1 METQYMVATSLDEK
15 AYNLPIV
22 LTVKGFIDALKNKDL
37 AKAKSLLTDDMTFL
51 IRGKSLISGE
61 YKSAEDFLSLF
72 TKMGEL
78 TNNTYGVIKELAWLV
93 HGEHLHLVVA
103 EKATRNGQMF
113 DYSRTLVFEIVD
125 GKIKH
130 GEAYES
136 DQYAFDKF
144 WS

>member
-22 LTVKGFIDALKNKDL
+22 KTVRQLIEALKSKDFIG
-37 AKAKSLLTDDMTFL
+37 AKSLLSDDMTFL

-61 YKSAEDFLSLF
+61 HKGREAFVALF
-72 TKMGEL
+72 HKMGQL
-78 TNNTYGVIKELAWLV
+78 TNNSYGVIKELAWLV
-93 HGEHLHLVVA
+93 HSEHLHLVVA
-103 EKATRNGQMF
+103 EKATRNNEEF
-113 DYSRTLVFEIVD
+113 NFSRTLVFEVVD
-125 GKIKH
+125 GKVKH

>member
-15 AYNLPIV
+15 AYDLPIV
-22 LTVKGFIDALKNKDL
+22 KTIKQLIEGLKSNDL
-37 AKAKSLLTDDMTFL
+37 GLVKSLLAEDVSFF

-61 YKSAEDFLSLF
+61 HKGAEGFIALF
-72 TKMGEL
+72 TKMGRL
-78 TNNTYGVIKELAWLV
+78 TNNSYGVTKELAWLV
-93 HGEHLHLVVA
+93 HSEHLHLVVA
-103 EKATRNGQMF
+103 EKATRNNKEF
-113 DYSRTLVFEIVD
+113 NYSRTLVFEVVD

-136 DQYAFDKF
+136 DQYAFDTF

>member
-22 LTVKGFIDALKNKDL
+22 QTIKQLIDALKRNDL
-37 AKAKSLLTDDMTFL
+37 VLVKTLLADDMTFL
-51 IRGKSLISGE
+51 VRGKSQISGE
-61 YKSAEDFLSLF
+61 HKGAEAFIALF
-72 TKMGEL
+72 SKMGQL
-78 TNNTYGVIKELAWLV
+78 TNNSYGVIKELAWLV

-103 EKATRNGQMF
+103 EKATRNNQDF
-113 DYSRTLVFEIVD
+113 NYSRTLIFEVVD

-130 GEAYES
+130 GEAFES
-136 DQYAFDKF
+136 DQYSFDTF

>member
-22 LTVKGFIDALKNKDL
+22 QTVKGLITALKNNDFTT
-37 AKAKSLLTDDMTFL
+37 AKSLLADDITFL

-61 YKSAEDFLSLF
+61 HKGAEAFISLF
-72 TKMGEL
+72 TKMGQL
-78 TNNTYGVIKELAWLV
+78 TNNSYGVIKELAWLV
-93 HGEHLHLVVA
+93 HGQHLHLVVA
-103 EKATRNGQMF
+103 ERATRNNQVF
-113 DYSRTLVFEIVD
+113 DYSRTLVFEIAD

-130 GEAYES
+130 GEAFES

>member
-22 LTVKGFIDALKNKDL
+22 QTIRQLIDPLKNNNFDL
-37 AKAKSLLTDDMTFL
+37 AKSLLAEDMTFL

-61 YKSAEDFLSLF
+61 HKGADEFINLF
-72 TKMGEL
+72 IKMGQL
-78 TNNTYGVIKELAWLV
+78 TNNSYGVIKELAWLV
-93 HGEHLHLVVA
+93 HSEHLHLVVA
-103 EKATRNGQMF
+103 EKATRNNEDF
-113 DYSRTLVFEIVD
+113 NFSRTLVFEIND
-125 GKIKH
+125 GKIKRV
-130 GEAYES
+130 EAYES

>member
-22 LTVKGFIDALKNKDL
+22 QTIRQLIEALKNNDFVL
-37 AKAKSLLTDDMTFL
+37 AKSLLADDMIFF

-61 YKSAEDFLSLF
+61 HKGAEAFINLL
-72 TKMGEL
+72 TKMGQL
-78 TNNTYGVIKELAWLV
+78 TNNSYGVIKELAWLV

-103 EKATRNGQMF
+103 EKATRDNEDF
-113 DYSRTLVFEIVD
+113 NYSRTLVFEVVD